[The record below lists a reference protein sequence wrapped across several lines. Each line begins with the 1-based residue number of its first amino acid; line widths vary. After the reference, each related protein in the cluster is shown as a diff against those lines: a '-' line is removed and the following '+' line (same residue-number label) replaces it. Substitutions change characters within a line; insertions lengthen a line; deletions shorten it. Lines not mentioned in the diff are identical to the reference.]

1 MKECCRKYLVEQF
14 GDDTEVVDAIYAEYV
29 SSISAKMAEADAA
42 LAAGVWDA
50 LDKAA
55 HTVKGNALAAG
66 DQQMADT
73 AIALRNA
80 AKLQEHDQAERLIAD
95 LKALAGLL

>member
-1 MKECCRKYLVEQF
+1 MKECCRKYLTDQF
-14 GDDTEVVDAIYAEYV
+14 GDDEEVVNEIYSEYV
-29 SSISAKMAEADAA
+29 SSIHAKLAEIDAA
-42 LAAGVWDA
+42 LSAGEWDA

-55 HTVKGNALAAG
+55 HAVKGNSLATG

-80 AKLQEHDQAERLIAD
+80 AKLQERDQSAQLIASM
-95 LKALAGLL
+95 KELAAQL